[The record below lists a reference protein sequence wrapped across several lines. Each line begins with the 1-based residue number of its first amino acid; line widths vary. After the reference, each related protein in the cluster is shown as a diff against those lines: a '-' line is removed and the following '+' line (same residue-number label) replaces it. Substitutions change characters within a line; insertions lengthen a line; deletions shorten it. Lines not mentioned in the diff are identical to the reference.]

1 MSSSYYNINKEFK
14 ADTFIVID
22 GSKLK
27 DQACKEIENNFNLTK
42 EEAENYYEMIKDDD
56 SNTLIGDIR
65 NKLSVKVE
73 PVGFTLSYKMI
84 KRKNDYSIIE

>member
-1 MSSSYYNINKEFK
+1 MPPKNYYNINKEFK

-27 DQACKEIENNFNLTK
+27 DQACKEIENSFNLTK

-56 SNTLIGDIR
+56 SNALIEDVR

-73 PVGFTLSYKMI
+73 PVGFTLSYKTI
-84 KRKNDYSIIE
+84 KRKN